1 MCDGNATIVCDGQG
15 SAPPEITSETTFEQN
30 TNVSELSAGMADPI
44 VEQNTENSLD
54 ISNFEEYQDKLMFM
68 AQELSEVASSTLQKL
83 SSKQEINT
91 NMCDLIESCGQEF
104 RDLGRHGIM
113 VAKDIKGSYQDKA
126 NLKPGTT
133 GSHKPSIKRKSDG
146 KYSCSV
152 CGKEFKVRTSCYN
165 HIKIHIKTEYVC
177 PKEGCLYKCKSD
189 STFKEHTKYYH
200 VKKKTVKCKS

>member
-15 SAPPEITSETTFEQN
+15 SAPPEITSETTVEQN

-83 SSKQEINT
+83 SSRQEINT

-104 RDLGRHGIM
+104 RNLGRHVIM

-133 GSHKPSIKRKSDG
+133 HVVFVG
-146 KYSCSV
+146 KNS
-152 CGKEFKVRTSCYN
+152 N
-165 HIKIHIKTEYVC
+165 
-177 PKEGCLYKCKSD
+177 
-189 STFKEHTKYYH
+189 
-200 VKKKTVKCKS
+200 